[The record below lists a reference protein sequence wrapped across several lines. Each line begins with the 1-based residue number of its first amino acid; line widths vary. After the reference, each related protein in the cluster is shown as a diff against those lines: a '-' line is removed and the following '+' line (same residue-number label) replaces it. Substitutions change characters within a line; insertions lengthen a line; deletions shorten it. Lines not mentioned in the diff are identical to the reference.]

1 MNISVLLLIVGCH
14 YHCNG
19 KLSYLATACHQKA
32 ETLITQAYQQRMDR
46 LLESIEIIAKAM
58 LSDECN
64 HSEGVTLK
72 TVVGSLWQNSAECL
86 PAMQEL
92 YLTVR
97 DMPIKEERQ
106 ALDKKERRKLD
117 LTRESKEAKLEKQIC
132 WSCLNYLR
140 VLNNHN

>member
-1 MNISVLLLIVGCH
+1 MNISVLLLIVGCVIIISMA
-14 YHCNG
+14 
-19 KLSYLATACHQKA
+19 SYLIWLLLAIKKQKR
-32 ETLITQAYQQRMDR
+32 LLQQAYQQRMDR

-64 HSEGVTLK
+64 HSEGVLRLK
-72 TVVGSLWQNSAECL
+72 PLLEAYGKIQLNAF

-117 LTRESKEAKLEKQIC
+117 LTRESKEAKLEKQIK
-132 WSCLNYLR
+132 LELPQ
-140 VLNNHN
+140 LLEGLK